1 MWWQARPTLSENR
14 LWDSLIPRLHGESL
28 GMRLTVRLVSPEL
41 KMILVG
47 WTTCKTLP
55 FCFGPILI
63 RSCLH
68 IKDTR
73 LSARYI
79 FAFQESL
86 RTRLSPTWPEL
97 KIHRCMRK
105 ELCNWPTCTHYLSVC
120 ATTYWEMLWC
130 VFQWHHQYDII
141 YSREHID
148 TVTVCT
154 FKIDAIVFQTRLQW
168 SSTTNWEISFVKQIT
183 FISNFV
189 QCGRLV
195 HYFTVM

>member
-14 LWDSLIPRLHGESL
+14 LWDSLIPRPHGESL

-120 ATTYWEMLWC
+120 VSVTTTYWDVVMCVPMTSSIWHDIQLWTY
-130 VFQWHHQYDII
+130 W
-141 YSREHID
+141 YSQSMH
-148 TVTVCT
+148 
-154 FKIDAIVFQTRLQW
+154 L
-168 SSTTNWEISFVKQIT
+168 
-183 FISNFV
+183 
-189 QCGRLV
+189 
-195 HYFTVM
+195 